1 MWRTVRSS
9 GLLKHIT
16 VPMPVAAAAP
26 SRWWRMRRTVCTYDD
41 TKKNGDS
48 RSTLLKYCCNIE
60 SWKMKLSMEG
70 KEVIGYVELLEACEK
85 MGFVRSLD
93 EAIDF
98 ARVLDE
104 ARVVILFR
112 DKVFLHPYKVVDNIR
127 RSIAEVPKMRE
138 ELRILQEKK
147 LQIDI
152 QAHKQVRQI
161 FWFGLSLASF
171 KLGLFV
177 RLTYWELSWEVTSPI
192 AYFYTVIGIV
202 LGYSYFLF
210 TGRYPTYSDLLERL
224 FLSRQR
230 KLFQKHN
237 FDVNRFQELQKQL
250 KTLLD
255 ANAPIK
261 NRLPVEL
268 D

>member
-1 MWRTVRSS
+1 MGRTVWSS

-16 VPMPVAAAAP
+16 VLVAVPAP

-41 TKKNGDS
+41 TNKNGDS
-48 RSTLLKYCCNIE
+48 RSTWLKYCCNIE

-70 KEVIGYVELLEACEK
+70 KEVVGYGQLLEACEK
-85 MGFVRSLD
+85 MGF
-93 EAIDF
+93 A
-98 ARVLDE
+98 
-104 ARVVILFR
+104 R

-152 QAHKQVRQI
+152 QAHKQVRRI

-177 RLTYWELSWEVTSPI
+177 WLTYWEFSWEVTSPI
-192 AYFYTVIGIV
+192 AYFYTVIGTV
-202 LGYSYFLF
+202 LGYSYFVI
-210 TGRYPTYSDLLERL
+210 TGRYPTSSDLLERL
-224 FLSRQR
+224 FLSAQR
-230 KLFQKHN
+230 KLFRKHN

-250 KTLLD
+250 KTPLD

-261 NRLPVEL
+261 NRLQVEL
-268 D
+268 DQLPSSMEIY